1 MIVQIMLQ
9 SGLADPSD
17 GFFTGELRAGK
28 DAMYLSWTQPV
39 GTDETTDTKYSL
51 AFTPSNQILS
61 MSRAGDT
68 RTDLIFSGDA
78 GVRTEGRLSTP
89 HGDFGLDIET
99 REIVV
104 PDALWHLADENAVR
118 NESATVEEAI
128 QLHYFLHLSGAEP
141 VENHILVRI
150 RLEKKA
156 DTM

>member
-1 MIVQIMLQ
+1 
-9 SGLADPSD
+9 
-17 GFFTGELRAGK
+17 
-28 DAMYLSWTQPV
+28 MYLSWTQPV

-89 HGDFGLDIET
+89 HGDFGLEIET

-104 PDALWHLADENAVR
+104 PDALWRLADENAVR